1 WGRTIA
7 RFAVYGIGLLS
18 ISLGTVLQTES
29 GLGVASLTC
38 FATFAARALGTTLGA
53 MIFLTYIL
61 YVSAQIIILHG
72 HFHLRIL
79 LETVFAFGM
88 GYFVDMIANLVQ
100 INLSN
105 ILAQTICM
113 LGALVV
119 TAFGVTLMVGMDV
132 VPNAPDGLVQVISG
146 TLKKPFGNI
155 KVVFDSSHV
164 LVSIIGSLVLFGDI
178 EGFGLTTVV
187 SALLL
192 GRIINVMES
201 LVGDHAKEMVFGR
214 CSYTS

>member
-1 WGRTIA
+1 MSGLKPLILRKHTSAADSSVSDSTLGEVEWGRTIA

-88 GYFVDMIANLVQ
+88 KNH
-100 INLSN
+100 S
-105 ILAQTICM
+105 T
-113 LGALVV
+113 
-119 TAFGVTLMVGMDV
+119 
-132 VPNAPDGLVQVISG
+132 
-146 TLKKPFGNI
+146 
-155 KVVFDSSHV
+155 
-164 LVSIIGSLVLFGDI
+164 
-178 EGFGLTTVV
+178 
-187 SALLL
+187 
-192 GRIINVMES
+192 
-201 LVGDHAKEMVFGR
+201 
-214 CSYTS
+214 